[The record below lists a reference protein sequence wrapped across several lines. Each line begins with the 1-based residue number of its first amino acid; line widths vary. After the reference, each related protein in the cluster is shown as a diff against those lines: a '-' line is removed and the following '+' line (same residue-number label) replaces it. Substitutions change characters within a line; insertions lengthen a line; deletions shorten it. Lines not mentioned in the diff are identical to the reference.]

1 MTQKEIEDA
10 NRALNMT
17 FAQKNR
23 ELLEDATKKKED
35 IEAKRQTTIEAF
47 NAQRDK
53 LEDTIGLLIRE
64 GNELRR
70 QGFAEFSKELDT
82 NRESKVKIRKEL
94 RELKADFE
102 REMLDLSKAVKQ
114 INRELD
120 QQRALNGKLKAQ
132 GKAENQSKLITTKNE
147 NQ

>member
-17 FAQKNR
+17 FAQKNS
-23 ELLEDATKKKED
+23 ELLEAAAKKKED
-35 IEAKRQTTIEAF
+35 IKNKRQTTIEAF

-102 REMLDLSKAVKQ
+102 REMLDLSKAYKQ
-114 INRELD
+114 ISRD
-120 QQRALNGKLKAQ
+120 VQIQQNLNGKLKAQ
-132 GKAENQSKLITTKNE
+132 AKAENQSKLITTKSNE
-147 NQ
+147 Q

>member
-53 LEDTIGLLIRE
+53 LEDTLGLLIRE

-70 QGFAEFSKELDT
+70 QGFAEFSKELDA

-102 REMLDLSKAVKQ
+102 REMLDLSKAIKQ
-114 INRELD
+114 INREVLH
-120 QQRALNGKLKAQ
+120 QQQLNGKLKAQ
-132 GKAENQSKLITTKNE
+132 AKAENQSKLITTKSE

>member
-23 ELLEDATKKKED
+23 ELLADAAKKKED
-35 IEAKRQTTIEAF
+35 IESKRQTTIEAF

-53 LEDTIGLLIRE
+53 LEDTLGLLIRE

-70 QGFAEFSKELDT
+70 QGFAEFSKELDA

-102 REMLDLSKAVKQ
+102 REMLDLSKATKQ

-120 QQRALNGKLKAQ
+120 QQRALNGRLKAQ
-132 GKAENQSKLITTKNE
+132 AKAENQSKLITTKNE

>member
-10 NRALNMT
+10 NRALNIA

-23 ELLEDATKKKED
+23 ELLKDAAKKKED

-47 NAQRDK
+47 NARRDK
-53 LEDTIGLLIRE
+53 LEDTLGLLIRE

-70 QGFAEFSKELDT
+70 QGFAEFSKELDA

-132 GKAENQSKLITTKNE
+132 AKAENQSKLITTKNE

>member
-94 RELKADFE
+94 RELKSDFE

-132 GKAENQSKLITTKNE
+132 AKHENQSKLITTKTTD
-147 NQ
+147 

>member
-23 ELLEDATKKKED
+23 DLLEDAAKKKEE

-47 NAQRDK
+47 NARRDK
-53 LEDTIGLLIRE
+53 LEDTLGLLIRE

-102 REMLDLSKAVKQ
+102 REMLDFSKAYKQ
-114 INRELD
+114 INRD
-120 QQRALNGKLKAQ
+120 VQIQQNLNGKLKAQ
-132 GKAENQSKLITTKNE
+132 AKAENQSKLITTKNE

>member
-53 LEDTIGLLIRE
+53 LEDTLGLLIRE

-102 REMLDLSKAVKQ
+102 REMLDLSKAYKQ
-114 INRELD
+114 VNRD
-120 QQRALNGKLKAQ
+120 VQMQQNLNGKLKAQ
-132 GKAENQSKLITTKNE
+132 AKAENQSKLITTKSENE
-147 NQ
+147 

>member
-10 NRALNMT
+10 NRQLNMT

-23 ELLEDATKKKED
+23 ELLADATKKKED

-94 RELKADFE
+94 RELKADFV
-102 REMLDLSKAVKQ
+102 REMLDLSKAYKQ
-114 INRELD
+114 INRELQH
-120 QQRALNGKLKAQ
+120 QQDLNGRLKAQ
-132 GKAENQSKLITTKNE
+132 GKAENQSKLITTKTTD
-147 NQ
+147 

>member
-53 LEDTIGLLIRE
+53 LEDTLGLLIRE

-70 QGFAEFSKELDT
+70 QGFAEFSKELDA

-132 GKAENQSKLITTKNE
+132 AKAENQSKLITTKSE

>member
-23 ELLEDATKKKED
+23 DLLEDAAKKKED
-35 IEAKRQTTIEAF
+35 IEAKRQITIEAF

-53 LEDTIGLLIRE
+53 LEDTLGLLIRE

-102 REMLDLSKAVKQ
+102 REMLDLSKATKQ

-132 GKAENQSKLITTKNE
+132 AKAENQSKLITTKNE

>member
-23 ELLEDATKKKED
+23 DLLEDAAKKKED
-35 IEAKRQTTIEAF
+35 IEAKRQITIEAF

-53 LEDTIGLLIRE
+53 LEDTLGLLIRE

-70 QGFAEFSKELDT
+70 QGYAEFSKELDA

-102 REMLDLSKAVKQ
+102 REMLDLSKAYKQ
-114 INRELD
+114 INRD
-120 QQRALNGKLKAQ
+120 VQIQQNINGKLKAQ
-132 GKAENQSKLITTKNE
+132 SIAENQSKLITTKNE

>member
-10 NRALNMT
+10 NRSLNIT

-23 ELLEDATKKKED
+23 DLLEDAAKKKED

-47 NAQRDK
+47 NAERDK

-70 QGFAEFSKELDT
+70 QGFAEFSKELDA

-102 REMLDLSKAVKQ
+102 REMLDLSKAYKQ
-114 INRELD
+114 INRD
-120 QQRALNGKLKAQ
+120 VQIQQNINGKLKAQ
-132 GKAENQSKLITTKNE
+132 SIAENQSKLITTKN
-147 NQ
+147 